1 MIKIYR
7 GHRDKNR
14 CNVTAN
20 GEEIDPRTDLLNLS
34 SSGFEWGYDGG
45 GPGQLALAILA
56 DFYDDDSMAL
66 THYKTFSNEVIAN
79 LRGDE
84 WMIDH
89 TTIKKAMSQD
99 YVVKVPMT
107 LDELIGKLRG
117 DT

>member
-1 MIKIYR
+1 M
-7 GHRDKNR
+7 
-14 CNVTAN
+14 
-20 GEEIDPRTDLLNLS
+20 
-34 SSGFEWGYDGG
+34 
-45 GPGQLALAILA
+45 A
-56 DFYDDDSMAL
+56 DFYEDDSMAL